1 MIRRQT
7 LMEEITVFAEESAR
21 LVDESTGLGV
31 LVEAAQIDF
40 NATLTGAHDV
50 QALQTRLVAIDEG
63 QD

>member
-1 MIRRQT
+1 M
-7 LMEEITVFAEESAR
+7 FAEESAR